1 MPAISA
7 YAPGKIIL
15 FGEHAVVYGRPALAV
30 PVMQVKARAA
40 VLANPRGASG
50 LIRIE
55 APDVQITSNLS
66 DLPDDHPFQTVARM
80 VCEELKIQS
89 LPAMTIRLSSTIPTA
104 SGLGSGAAISV
115 ALIRALS
122 AFLGHPMADEK
133 VNALAYETERYYHGS
148 PSGIDNTVITYA
160 MPVYFVRD
168 QPIERL
174 TIARPF
180 TVIIADTGIKS
191 PTIEAVSDVRRCWQV
206 DSDRYERLFD
216 QIGQIARS
224 ARQILESG
232 ETDRLGR
239 MMVQNHTLLCEIG
252 VSSAA
257 LDTLVLAAM
266 DAGAQGAKLCGG
278 GRGGNMIALVDPEN
292 AEKVAQALNR
302 AGACRTIITE
312 VK

>member
-55 APDVQITSNLS
+55 APDVQITSNLR

-191 PTIEAVSDVRRCWQV
+191 PTIEAVSDVRRCWQA